1 MNPQNNPK
9 KDTQELRVAL
19 VSSTRAVFGPM
30 EAAFREEFPEAQV
43 LHLLDETLI
52 EDFRREG
59 GLSPHSS
66 YKALQMAFTAQDAGV
81 DGILV
86 TCSTLS
92 PSVDDLRPFLK
103 IPIVKIDEPVIEEVV
118 RSSEKIGLLATS
130 ETVLK
135 SVEPLVMKKAKE
147 FSRKI
152 SVRRFVKGDIWPL
165 LQKDPVAFFRA
176 IAAAATEAAQECQAV
191 ILTQVSIA
199 PGRDYLEKKLREKV
213 FASPTYA
220 VKALQKILMRNK
232 KRTKFSLPEAAGHTG
247 KN

>member
-1 MNPQNNPK
+1 MNKLTVPK
-9 KDTQELRVAL
+9 KDPPRVAL

-30 EAAFREEFPEAQV
+30 EAAFREGFPEAQI

-59 GLSPHSS
+59 GLSPHSRH
-66 YKALQMAFTAQDAGV
+66 KALQMAMTAQEAGV

-92 PSVDDLRPFLK
+92 PSVDDFRPYLK

-118 RSSEKIGLLATS
+118 RIAEKIGLLATA

-135 SVEPLVMKKAKE
+135 SVEPLILKKGQDFGRE
-147 FSRKI
+147 I
-152 SVRRFVKGDIWPL
+152 SVRRFIKGDVWPL
-165 LQKDPVAFFRA
+165 LQKDPEAFYRA
-176 IAAAATEAAQECQAV
+176 IAEAATEAAQECQAV

-199 PGRDYLEKKLREKV
+199 PGRDYVEEKV
-213 FASPTYA
+213 RPKIYASPTYA
-220 VKALQKILMRNK
+220 VRVLRTILAN
-232 KRTKFSLPEAAGHTG
+232 LE
-247 KN
+247 

>member
-1 MNPQNNPK
+1 MNIK
-9 KDTQELRVAL
+9 SISKSVAL

-30 EAAFREEFPEAQV
+30 AAAFREEFPEAQI
-43 LHLLDETLI
+43 LHLLDETLL

-59 GLSPHSS
+59 GLSPRSRQ
-66 YKALQMAFTAQDAGV
+66 KALQMALAAQEAGV

-118 RSSEKIGLLATS
+118 QKADTIGLLATA

-135 SVEPLVMKKAKE
+135 SVEPLVTKKALD
-147 FSRKI
+147 FGRKI
-152 SVRRFVKGDIWPL
+152 SVCRFVKGDVWPL
-165 LQKDPVAFFRA
+165 LQKDPSAFYRA
-176 IAAAATEAAQECQAV
+176 IAEAATQAARECQAV

-199 PGRDYLEKKLREKV
+199 PGRDYVEEKLRNKIY
-213 FASPTYA
+213 ASPTYA
-220 VKALQKILMRNK
+220 VQTLRKMLSK
-232 KRTKFSLPEAAGHTG
+232 TK
-247 KN
+247 

>member
-1 MNPQNNPK
+1 MNLKSISEKSAP
-9 KDTQELRVAL
+9 RVAL

-30 EAAFREEFPEAQV
+30 EAAFREVFPEVQI

-59 GLSPHSS
+59 GLSPHSRR
-66 YKALQMAFTAQDAGV
+66 KALQMALTAQEAGV

-92 PSVDDLRPFLK
+92 PSVDDFRPFLR

-118 RSSEKIGLLATS
+118 QKAEKIGLLATA

-135 SVEPLVMKKAKE
+135 SVEPLVAKKAMDLG
-147 FSRKI
+147 RKI
-152 SVRRFVKGDIWPL
+152 SVRPFIKSDVWHL
-165 LQKDPVAFFRA
+165 LQKDPEAFYRA
-176 IAAAATEAAQECQAV
+176 IAEAANKAAQECQAV

-199 PGRDYLEKKLREKV
+199 PGRDYVEERLRNRV
-213 FASPTYA
+213 YASPAYA
-220 VKALQKILMRNK
+220 VQALRKILSK
-232 KRTKFSLPEAAGHTG
+232 TE
-247 KN
+247 

>member
-1 MNPQNNPK
+1 MNKPTGLSKNAP
-9 KDTQELRVAL
+9 RVAL

-30 EAAFREEFPEAQV
+30 EAAFREGFPEAQI

-59 GLSPHSS
+59 GLSPHSRR
-66 YKALQMAFTAQDAGV
+66 KALQMALTAQEAGV

-103 IPIVKIDEPVIEEVV
+103 IPVVKIDEPVIEEVV
-118 RSSEKIGLLATS
+118 RKAEKIGLLATA

-135 SVEPLVMKKAKE
+135 SVEPLVIQKAQNIG
-147 FSRKI
+147 RKI
-152 SVRRFVKGDIWPL
+152 SVRRFIRGDVWPL
-165 LQKDPVAFFRA
+165 LQKDPTGFYRA
-176 IAAAATEAAQECQAV
+176 IGEAATEAAQECQAV

-199 PGRDYLEKKLREKV
+199 PGREFAEKKERSKIYAPPTHAVQALRR
-213 FASPTYA
+213 
-220 VKALQKILMRNK
+220 ILSNSECPRI
-232 KRTKFSLPEAAGHTG
+232 KRT
-247 KN
+247 

>member
-1 MNPQNNPK
+1 MNLQNISK
-9 KDTQELRVAL
+9 KETPRVAL

-30 EAAFREEFPEAQV
+30 EAAFREVFPEAQI

-59 GLSPHSS
+59 GLSPHSRR
-66 YKALQMAFTAQDAGV
+66 KALQMAVTAQEAGV

-92 PSVDDLRPFLK
+92 PSVDDFLPFLK
-103 IPIVKIDEPVIEEVV
+103 IPIIKIDEPVIDQVV
-118 RSSEKIGLLATS
+118 RIAEKIGLLATA

-135 SVEPLVMKKAKE
+135 SVEPLVMRKAQE
-147 FSRKI
+147 SGRKI
-152 SVRRFVKGDIWPL
+152 SVRRFIKGDVWPL
-165 LQKDPVAFFRA
+165 LQKDPAAFYGA
-176 IAAAATEAAQECQAV
+176 IAEAASEAAQDCQAV

-199 PGRDYLEKKLREKV
+199 PGRDYVEEKVRGKV

-220 VKALQKILMRNK
+220 VQALRKILSNA
-232 KRTKFSLPEAAGHTG
+232 E
-247 KN
+247 